1 MRLRAGQADAGKA
14 EGHKVS
20 LTAQPQ
26 AVDLGEG
33 VGGSASSSIASVISF
48 PALRLQAF
56 SSRKKKK
63 RTRANLSSFK
73 RHFNKSRCLAWL
85 TLHSTAVPGCAMAA
99 EIVPG
104 SQKPRVQ
111 EGCSEDPRG
120 RWMTCPLRPK
130 RKPPHTRQAAPTQV
144 LPEPL
149 SPH

>member
-63 RTRANLSSFK
+63 ELEQTF
-73 RHFNKSRCLAWL
+73 
-85 TLHSTAVPGCAMAA
+85 
-99 EIVPG
+99 
-104 SQKPRVQ
+104 
-111 EGCSEDPRG
+111 
-120 RWMTCPLRPK
+120 
-130 RKPPHTRQAAPTQV
+130 QV
-144 LPEPL
+144 LKDISTKADVWL
-149 SPH
+149 G